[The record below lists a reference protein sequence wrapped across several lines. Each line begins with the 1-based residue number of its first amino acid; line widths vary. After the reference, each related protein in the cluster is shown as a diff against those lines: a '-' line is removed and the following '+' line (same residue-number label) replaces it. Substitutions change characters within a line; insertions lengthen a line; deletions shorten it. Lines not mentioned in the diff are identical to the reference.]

1 MSKIVVDQE
10 ILEKI
15 GHIMRAC
22 EDYLDSHVTL
32 GRSVEFSLTSLHTLV
47 FDSDFFYMQRVEDD
61 NLSYGGVDA
70 SKDLLK
76 LSYDN
81 LSDFSFYLFEEKRFE
96 EDSDTFDIVVR
107 VNKSKK
113 LLEEI

>member
-15 GHIMRAC
+15 GYIMRAC

-32 GRSVEFSLTSLHTLV
+32 GRSVEFSLASLHTLV
-47 FDSDFFYMQRVEDD
+47 FDSDFFYMQRLEDD
-61 NLSYGGVDA
+61 THSYGGVDV

-81 LSDFSFYLFEEKRFE
+81 LSDFSFYLFEEKRIG
-96 EDSDTFDIVVR
+96 EDCDTFDIVVR